1 MQAQAACGVALGAV
15 LLIPDHGATDMGQL
29 DPDLVAATGF
39 QGEFDQ
45 GSLQACFKN
54 PVVGDGMSGLTRSG
68 PNRDMMRIGLVQI

>member
-29 DPDLVAATGF
+29 DPNLMAATGF

-45 GSLQACFKN
+45 GTQGPCLNN
-54 PVVGDGMSGLTRSG
+54 PVVGDGMPGLS
-68 PNRDMMRIGLVQI
+68 